1 MRIDKVHIKTQF
13 KNLRDFKIDIDENAW
28 ETVLLGLNA
37 TGKSN
42 FLEALV
48 VIFRDLD
55 LIYNAK
61 SKKTHFKLQPF
72 NYYIK
77 YECRSNNIEIT
88 LEDNKYKF
96 KVNGESIGFEF
107 TKNIDH
113 YLPKHVF
120 IYYSGISDRL
130 NELYIPHQRKY
141 YDEIIKPS
149 AKRGQFDTIRKIFLA
164 QNVHASFALIAFY
177 MFKDQEE
184 ETVKFLRD
192 ELNIEDFGSALFMLK
207 EPDWAR
213 GRKSNRSASNLW
225 GATGLVR
232 RFLDDLLLFSFAP
245 IEHQS
250 RVDVTYKQSI
260 TQSHLYLFLKDRA
273 TFQDL
278 VEIKYKNKIEL
289 FNALESIYISDLLYD
304 VRIKVRKK
312 NVNGELAM
320 AELSEGEKQFLTVL
334 GLLKFTKDEE
344 SLILLDEPDTHLNP
358 MWKWKFL
365 DYLDKVVKRKENTQI
380 IFCSHDP
387 LVIGN
392 LKKNQVQIFK
402 KNDNGKTEAFNPYVS
417 PREMSVSKILTS
429 ELFGIPSLMSKKLE
443 DLLNQKRFLQAK
455 LIQGELSDTEKHEFE
470 RLKNYFDRIGFNE
483 DTADSRYNQF
493 LRLTSENKA
502 FTKRKYTKEET
513 EELDRIAKEV
523 LDEIL
528 KEEPE
533 E

>member
-1 MRIDKVHIKTQF
+1 MRVDKVHIKSQF
-13 KNLRDFKIDIDENAW
+13 KNLFDFKINIDEKSW

-48 VIFRDLD
+48 IIFRDLD
-55 LIYNAK
+55 LIYNHNRK
-61 SKKTHFKLQPF
+61 IEKHQFD
-72 NYYIK
+72 YYIK
-77 YECRSNNIEIT
+77 YECRGNNIEVT
-88 LEDNKYKF
+88 LLDGEYKF
-96 KVNGESIGFEF
+96 VVNEKVETTSV
-107 TKNIDH
+107 TKNIEH

-130 NELYIPHQRKY
+130 TDLYIPHQKLY
-141 YDEIIKPS
+141 YEEIIKS
-149 AKRGQFDTIRKIFLA
+149 GAKVDKFDKIRRIFLA
-164 QNVHASFALIAFY
+164 QNIHASFALIAFY

-184 ETVKFLRD
+184 ETIKFLKD
-192 ELNIEDFGSALFMLK
+192 ELKILDFGSALFMLK
-207 EPDWAR
+207 EPEWAKS
-213 GRKSNRSASNLW
+213 RKDKNAEFW
-225 GATGLVR
+225 GAKGLVR
-232 RFLDDLLLFSFAP
+232 DFLNDVLRFSFAP
-245 IEHQS
+245 IQHKA
-250 RVDVTYKQSI
+250 RLDVSYKKAE
-260 TQSHLYLFLKDRA
+260 TQDRLYLYLRDKQ
-273 TFQDL
+273 TFSDL
-278 VEIKYKNKIEL
+278 IEFKYKNKIAL
-289 FNALESIYISDLLYD
+289 FNALESIHISDMLHD
-304 VRIKVRKK
+304 VKIKVKK
-312 NVNGELAM
+312 EGVDGELAM
-320 AELSEGEKQFLTVL
+320 SELSEGEKQLLTVL

-358 MWKWKFL
+358 MWKWKYL

-402 KNDNGKTEAFNPYVS
+402 KNTEGKTEAFNPYMS

-455 LIQGELSDTEKHEFE
+455 ISKGELDEDDKIKFE
-470 RLKNYFDRIGFNE
+470 RLKKYFDRIGFND

-493 LRLTSENKA
+493 LKLTSENKA
-502 FTKRKYTKEET
+502 YLDRKYTKEEA
-513 EELDRIAKEV
+513 EELDSIAKEV

-528 KEEPE
+528 KEEKGE
-533 E
+533 